1 MSLAILGLFKAV
13 APLFPT
19 STRRFAPA
27 GSMGLLGLT
36 APVAHQ
42 ASNTPTAHSRPTSPR
57 ANALPLRVTRLL
69 DQGCSS
75 ASAGRMV
82 MSGSFADVCAELD
95 RLVALESA
103 REATRTRH

>member
-1 MSLAILGLFKAV
+1 MSLAILGLFKAF

-19 STRRFAPA
+19 NTRRFAPA
-27 GSMGLLGLT
+27 GSMGLT
-36 APVAHQ
+36 ATSLQPGIPM
-42 ASNTPTAHSRPTSPR
+42 SNTARHAQSTRPRVASM
-57 ANALPLRVTRLL
+57 PLRVTRLL
-69 DQGCSS
+69 DQGCPS

-103 REATRTRH
+103 REGTRTRH